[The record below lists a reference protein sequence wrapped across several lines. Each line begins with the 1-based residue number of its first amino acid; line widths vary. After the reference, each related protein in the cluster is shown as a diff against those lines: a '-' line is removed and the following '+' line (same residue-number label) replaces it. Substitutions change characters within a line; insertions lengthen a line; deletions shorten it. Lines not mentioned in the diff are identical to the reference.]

1 MKQHTQ
7 PCKECPFRRI
17 APSGWLGSNQPQHFA
32 VNAAHEGHFPCHITM
47 TRPDAPECAG
57 RAIMWANQCKVSR
70 DDSVPRL
77 ATDREKVFG
86 NIMEFTKHHG
96 IVISSM
102 QLMGA
107 EPLDETED
115 GEADDDYDE
124 EDW

>member
-1 MKQHTQ
+1 
-7 PCKECPFRRI
+7 
-17 APSGWLGSNQPQHFA
+17 
-32 VNAAHEGHFPCHITM
+32 
-47 TRPDAPECAG
+47 
-57 RAIMWANQCKVSR
+57 
-70 DDSVPRL
+70 
-77 ATDREKVFG
+77 
-86 NIMEFTKHHG
+86 MEFTKHHG